1 MGGDRSAMT
10 HLTTA
15 HFLFLSAALFI
26 IGMVGVLTRRNVLV
40 IFMSIELMLNAVNV
54 SFIGFAW
61 EQQALTG
68 QVFALF
74 IIALAAAEA
83 VIGLGII
90 VALSRRLDT
99 VDIDEVRQLR
109 E

>member
-1 MGGDRSAMT
+1 MNE
-10 HLTTA
+10 LTA
-15 HFLFLSAALFI
+15 NHFLILSAALFI

-40 IFMSIELMLNAVNV
+40 ILMCIELMMNAVNV

-61 EQQALTG
+61 EMNSLTG

-74 IIALAAAEA
+74 VIAVAAAE
-83 VIGLGII
+83 VVVGLGI
-90 VALSRRLDT
+90 VMALTRRIDT
-99 VDIDEVRQLR
+99 VDIDQVHELR